1 MATGT
6 DVAIETAGIALMRG
20 DPLLAPA
27 AIDLARATKRK
38 IVQNLVWAFLFN
50 VLGIPLAAMGGLTP
64 IVAGAAMALSSVTVV
79 TNALSLNRWRF
90 RFRRG
95 AMTQDMTIGQAAKS
109 SAVSAKMIRHYE
121 SIGLLPKAQ
130 RTEAGYRLY
139 DETDVHTLRFIQRAR
154 SLGFPLETIRT
165 LLALWRNRRRSS
177 AQVKEL
183 SLRHVADLERKIA
196 EMQAMV
202 RTLKHLAHN
211 CHGDE
216 RPDCPILDD
225 LAG

>member
-1 MATGT
+1 
-6 DVAIETAGIALMRG
+6 
-20 DPLLAPA
+20 
-27 AIDLARATKRK
+27 
-38 IVQNLVWAFLFN
+38 
-50 VLGIPLAAMGGLTP
+50 
-64 IVAGAAMALSSVTVV
+64 
-79 TNALSLNRWRF
+79 
-90 RFRRG
+90 
-95 AMTQDMTIGQAAKS
+95 MTQEITIGRDMTIGQAAKS

-183 SLRHVADLERKIA
+183 SLRHVEDMERKIT
-196 EMQAMV
+196 EMQSMV
-202 RTLKHLAHN
+202 RTLRHLAHN

>member
-1 MATGT
+1 
-6 DVAIETAGIALMRG
+6 
-20 DPLLAPA
+20 
-27 AIDLARATKRK
+27 
-38 IVQNLVWAFLFN
+38 
-50 VLGIPLAAMGGLTP
+50 
-64 IVAGAAMALSSVTVV
+64 
-79 TNALSLNRWRF
+79 
-90 RFRRG
+90 
-95 AMTQDMTIGQAAKS
+95 MTREMTIGRDMTIGQAAKS

-130 RTEAGYRLY
+130 RTGAGYRLY
-139 DETDVHTLRFIQRAR
+139 DESDVHTLRFIQRAR

-177 AQVKEL
+177 SQVKDL
-183 SLRHVADLERKIA
+183 AQRHVADLERKIA

>member
-1 MATGT
+1 M
-6 DVAIETAGIALMRG
+6 
-20 DPLLAPA
+20 
-27 AIDLARATKRK
+27 
-38 IVQNLVWAFLFN
+38 
-50 VLGIPLAAMGGLTP
+50 
-64 IVAGAAMALSSVTVV
+64 
-79 TNALSLNRWRF
+79 NA
-90 RFRRG
+90 
-95 AMTQDMTIGQAAKS
+95 QMTIGDAAKD

-130 RTEAGYRLY
+130 RTDAGYRLY

-177 AQVKEL
+177 AQVKDL
-183 SLRHVADLERKIA
+183 AQRHVTELERKVA
-196 EMQAMV
+196 EMQGMI

-211 CHGDE
+211 CHGDD

-225 LAG
+225 LGR

>member
-1 MATGT
+1 M
-6 DVAIETAGIALMRG
+6 IMSM
-20 DPLLAPA
+20 
-27 AIDLARATKRK
+27 
-38 IVQNLVWAFLFN
+38 NLE
-50 VLGIPLAAMGGLTP
+50 
-64 IVAGAAMALSSVTVV
+64 
-79 TNALSLNRWRF
+79 
-90 RFRRG
+90 
-95 AMTQDMTIGQAAKS
+95 MTIGQAAKS

-130 RTEAGYRLY
+130 RTQSGYRLY

-183 SLRHVADLERKIA
+183 AERHIHDLERKIA
-196 EMQAMV
+196 EMQSMV
-202 RTLKHLAHN
+202 RTLKHLSHN
-211 CHGDE
+211 CHGDD
-216 RPDCPILDD
+216 RPECPILDD

>member
-1 MATGT
+1 MVMSMNHA
-6 DVAIETAGIALMRG
+6 
-20 DPLLAPA
+20 
-27 AIDLARATKRK
+27 
-38 IVQNLVWAFLFN
+38 
-50 VLGIPLAAMGGLTP
+50 
-64 IVAGAAMALSSVTVV
+64 
-79 TNALSLNRWRF
+79 
-90 RFRRG
+90 
-95 AMTQDMTIGQAAKS
+95 MTIGEAAKS

-130 RTEAGYRLY
+130 RTESGYRLY

-177 AQVKEL
+177 AQVKDLAE
-183 SLRHVADLERKIA
+183 RHVADLERKIS
-196 EMQAMV
+196 EMQSMV

>member
-1 MATGT
+1 MVMSMNHA
-6 DVAIETAGIALMRG
+6 
-20 DPLLAPA
+20 
-27 AIDLARATKRK
+27 
-38 IVQNLVWAFLFN
+38 
-50 VLGIPLAAMGGLTP
+50 
-64 IVAGAAMALSSVTVV
+64 
-79 TNALSLNRWRF
+79 
-90 RFRRG
+90 
-95 AMTQDMTIGQAAKS
+95 MTIGEAAKS

-130 RTEAGYRLY
+130 RTQSGYRLY

-183 SLRHVADLERKIA
+183 ALHHVEGLERKIA

-202 RTLKHLAHN
+202 RTLKHLAHH

-225 LAG
+225 LAFSNQKSEVRSQN

>member
-1 MATGT
+1 
-6 DVAIETAGIALMRG
+6 
-20 DPLLAPA
+20 
-27 AIDLARATKRK
+27 
-38 IVQNLVWAFLFN
+38 
-50 VLGIPLAAMGGLTP
+50 
-64 IVAGAAMALSSVTVV
+64 
-79 TNALSLNRWRF
+79 
-90 RFRRG
+90 
-95 AMTQDMTIGQAAKS
+95 MTQEMTIGQAAKS

-177 AQVKEL
+177 AQVKDLAE
-183 SLRHVADLERKIA
+183 RHVADLERKIA
-196 EMQAMV
+196 EMQAMA

>member
-1 MATGT
+1 
-6 DVAIETAGIALMRG
+6 
-20 DPLLAPA
+20 
-27 AIDLARATKRK
+27 
-38 IVQNLVWAFLFN
+38 
-50 VLGIPLAAMGGLTP
+50 
-64 IVAGAAMALSSVTVV
+64 
-79 TNALSLNRWRF
+79 
-90 RFRRG
+90 
-95 AMTQDMTIGQAAKS
+95 MTQDMTIGQAAKS

-121 SIGLLPKAQ
+121 SIGLLPKAL
-130 RTEAGYRLY
+130 RTQSGYRLY
-139 DETDVHTLRFIQRAR
+139 DDSDVHTLRFIQRAR

-183 SLRHVADLERKIA
+183 SLRHVEELERKIT

>member
-1 MATGT
+1 MN
-6 DVAIETAGIALMRG
+6 VPMMRE
-20 DPLLAPA
+20 
-27 AIDLARATKRK
+27 
-38 IVQNLVWAFLFN
+38 
-50 VLGIPLAAMGGLTP
+50 
-64 IVAGAAMALSSVTVV
+64 
-79 TNALSLNRWRF
+79 
-90 RFRRG
+90 
-95 AMTQDMTIGQAAKS
+95 MTIGQAAKS

-130 RTEAGYRLY
+130 RTESGYRLY
-139 DETDVHTLRFIQRAR
+139 DETDVHSLRFIQRAR

-177 AQVKEL
+177 AQVKDLAE
-183 SLRHVADLERKIA
+183 RHIADLERKIA

-202 RTLKHLAHN
+202 RTLKHLAHH
-211 CHGDE
+211 CHGDD

>member
-1 MATGT
+1 M
-6 DVAIETAGIALMRG
+6 IMS
-20 DPLLAPA
+20 
-27 AIDLARATKRK
+27 
-38 IVQNLVWAFLFN
+38 
-50 VLGIPLAAMGGLTP
+50 M
-64 IVAGAAMALSSVTVV
+64 
-79 TNALSLNRWRF
+79 NRE
-90 RFRRG
+90 
-95 AMTQDMTIGQAAKS
+95 MTIGQAAKS

-130 RTEAGYRLY
+130 RTQSGYRLY

-183 SLRHVADLERKIA
+183 AERHIHDLERKIA
-196 EMQAMV
+196 EMQSMV
-202 RTLKHLAHN
+202 RTLKHLSHN
-211 CHGDE
+211 CHGDD
-216 RPDCPILDD
+216 RPECPILDD

>member
-1 MATGT
+1 M
-6 DVAIETAGIALMRG
+6 M
-20 DPLLAPA
+20 
-27 AIDLARATKRK
+27 
-38 IVQNLVWAFLFN
+38 
-50 VLGIPLAAMGGLTP
+50 M
-64 IVAGAAMALSSVTVV
+64 S
-79 TNALSLNRWRF
+79 
-90 RFRRG
+90 
-95 AMTQDMTIGQAAKS
+95 MTREMTIGRAAKS

-139 DETDVHTLRFIQRAR
+139 DENDVHTLRFIQRAR

-196 EMQAMV
+196 EMQGMV
-202 RTLKHLAHN
+202 RTLRHLAHN

-216 RPDCPILDD
+216 RPECPILDD

>member
-1 MATGT
+1 M
-6 DVAIETAGIALMRG
+6 IMS
-20 DPLLAPA
+20 
-27 AIDLARATKRK
+27 
-38 IVQNLVWAFLFN
+38 
-50 VLGIPLAAMGGLTP
+50 M
-64 IVAGAAMALSSVTVV
+64 
-79 TNALSLNRWRF
+79 NRE
-90 RFRRG
+90 
-95 AMTQDMTIGQAAKS
+95 MTIGQAAKS

-121 SIGLLPKAQ
+121 SIGLFPKAQ
-130 RTEAGYRLY
+130 RTQSGYRLY

-177 AQVKEL
+177 KQVKEL
-183 SLRHVADLERKIA
+183 AERHIDELERKIA

-202 RTLKHLAHN
+202 RTLRHLAHN

>member
-1 MATGT
+1 MN
-6 DVAIETAGIALMRG
+6 
-20 DPLLAPA
+20 AP
-27 AIDLARATKRK
+27 
-38 IVQNLVWAFLFN
+38 
-50 VLGIPLAAMGGLTP
+50 
-64 IVAGAAMALSSVTVV
+64 
-79 TNALSLNRWRF
+79 
-90 RFRRG
+90 
-95 AMTQDMTIGQAAKS
+95 MTIGDAAKE

-130 RTEAGYRLY
+130 RTDAGYRLY

-183 SLRHVADLERKIA
+183 AQRHVTELERKVA
-196 EMQAMV
+196 EMQGMI

-211 CHGDE
+211 CHGDD

-225 LAG
+225 LGR

>member
-1 MATGT
+1 M
-6 DVAIETAGIALMRG
+6 M
-20 DPLLAPA
+20 
-27 AIDLARATKRK
+27 
-38 IVQNLVWAFLFN
+38 
-50 VLGIPLAAMGGLTP
+50 
-64 IVAGAAMALSSVTVV
+64 
-79 TNALSLNRWRF
+79 
-90 RFRRG
+90 
-95 AMTQDMTIGQAAKS
+95 QDMTIGQAAKS

-130 RTEAGYRLY
+130 RTRSGYRLY
-139 DETDVHTLRFIQRAR
+139 DESDVHTLRFIQRAR

-165 LLALWRNRRRSS
+165 LLALWPNRRRSS

-183 SLRHVADLERKIA
+183 SLHHVTDLERKIA

-211 CHGDE
+211 CHGDD

-225 LAG
+225 LAFSNQKSVVRSQN

>member
-1 MATGT
+1 
-6 DVAIETAGIALMRG
+6 
-20 DPLLAPA
+20 
-27 AIDLARATKRK
+27 
-38 IVQNLVWAFLFN
+38 
-50 VLGIPLAAMGGLTP
+50 
-64 IVAGAAMALSSVTVV
+64 
-79 TNALSLNRWRF
+79 
-90 RFRRG
+90 
-95 AMTQDMTIGQAAKS
+95 MTEEMTIGQAAKS

-130 RTEAGYRLY
+130 RTQSGYRLY
-139 DETDVHTLRFIQRAR
+139 DDNDVHTLRFIQRAR

-183 SLRHVADLERKIA
+183 LLRHVADLERKIA
-196 EMQAMV
+196 EMQAMA

-216 RPDCPILDD
+216 RPECPILDD

>member
-1 MATGT
+1 M
-6 DVAIETAGIALMRG
+6 
-20 DPLLAPA
+20 
-27 AIDLARATKRK
+27 
-38 IVQNLVWAFLFN
+38 NH
-50 VLGIPLAAMGGLTP
+50 
-64 IVAGAAMALSSVTVV
+64 
-79 TNALSLNRWRF
+79 
-90 RFRRG
+90 
-95 AMTQDMTIGQAAKS
+95 DMTIGQAAKS

-121 SIGLLPKAQ
+121 SIGLLPKAH

-139 DETDVHTLRFIQRAR
+139 DEADVHTLRFIQRAR

-177 AQVKEL
+177 AHVKDLAE
-183 SLRHVADLERKIA
+183 RHIGDLERKIT
-196 EMQAMV
+196 EMQSMV
-202 RTLKHLAHN
+202 RTLRHLAHN

>member
-1 MATGT
+1 M
-6 DVAIETAGIALMRG
+6 
-20 DPLLAPA
+20 
-27 AIDLARATKRK
+27 
-38 IVQNLVWAFLFN
+38 N
-50 VLGIPLAAMGGLTP
+50 VL
-64 IVAGAAMALSSVTVV
+64 
-79 TNALSLNRWRF
+79 
-90 RFRRG
+90 
-95 AMTQDMTIGQAAKS
+95 TQAMTIGQAAKS

-121 SIGLLPKAQ
+121 SIGLLPKAH
-130 RTEAGYRLY
+130 RTDAGYRLY

-177 AQVKEL
+177 AQVKDL
-183 SLRHVADLERKIA
+183 AQRHVAELERKIA

>member
-1 MATGT
+1 
-6 DVAIETAGIALMRG
+6 
-20 DPLLAPA
+20 
-27 AIDLARATKRK
+27 
-38 IVQNLVWAFLFN
+38 
-50 VLGIPLAAMGGLTP
+50 
-64 IVAGAAMALSSVTVV
+64 
-79 TNALSLNRWRF
+79 
-90 RFRRG
+90 
-95 AMTQDMTIGQAAKS
+95 MTQEMTIGREMTIGQAAKS

-130 RTEAGYRLY
+130 RTQSGYRLY
-139 DETDVHTLRFIQRAR
+139 DESDVHTLRFIQRAR

-183 SLRHVADLERKIA
+183 SLRHVAELERKIA

>member
-1 MATGT
+1 M
-6 DVAIETAGIALMRG
+6 
-20 DPLLAPA
+20 
-27 AIDLARATKRK
+27 
-38 IVQNLVWAFLFN
+38 
-50 VLGIPLAAMGGLTP
+50 
-64 IVAGAAMALSSVTVV
+64 
-79 TNALSLNRWRF
+79 
-90 RFRRG
+90 
-95 AMTQDMTIGQAAKS
+95 QDMTIGQAAKS

-130 RTEAGYRLY
+130 RTQSGYRLY
-139 DETDVHTLRFIQRAR
+139 DESDVHTLRFIQRAR

-183 SLRHVADLERKIA
+183 SLRHVEDMERKIT

-202 RTLKHLAHN
+202 RTLRHLAHN
-211 CHGDE
+211 CHGDG

>member
-1 MATGT
+1 M
-6 DVAIETAGIALMRG
+6 I
-20 DPLLAPA
+20 
-27 AIDLARATKRK
+27 
-38 IVQNLVWAFLFN
+38 
-50 VLGIPLAAMGGLTP
+50 
-64 IVAGAAMALSSVTVV
+64 
-79 TNALSLNRWRF
+79 
-90 RFRRG
+90 
-95 AMTQDMTIGQAAKS
+95 QDMTIGQAAKA

-130 RTEAGYRLY
+130 RTRAGYRLY
-139 DETDVHTLRFIQRAR
+139 SGSDVHTLRFIHRAR

-177 AQVKEL
+177 GQVKDL
-183 SLRHVADLERKIA
+183 ALRHVEDLERKIA

-202 RTLKHLAHN
+202 RTLNHLAHN
-211 CHGDE
+211 CHGDD

>member
-1 MATGT
+1 M
-6 DVAIETAGIALMRG
+6 
-20 DPLLAPA
+20 
-27 AIDLARATKRK
+27 
-38 IVQNLVWAFLFN
+38 
-50 VLGIPLAAMGGLTP
+50 
-64 IVAGAAMALSSVTVV
+64 
-79 TNALSLNRWRF
+79 
-90 RFRRG
+90 
-95 AMTQDMTIGQAAKS
+95 QDMTIGQAAKS

-130 RTEAGYRLY
+130 RTQSGYRLY
-139 DETDVHTLRFIQRAR
+139 DESDVHTLRFIQRAR

-183 SLRHVADLERKIA
+183 SMRHVEDLERKIT

-202 RTLKHLAHN
+202 RSLKHLAHN

>member
-1 MATGT
+1 
-6 DVAIETAGIALMRG
+6 
-20 DPLLAPA
+20 
-27 AIDLARATKRK
+27 
-38 IVQNLVWAFLFN
+38 
-50 VLGIPLAAMGGLTP
+50 
-64 IVAGAAMALSSVTVV
+64 
-79 TNALSLNRWRF
+79 
-90 RFRRG
+90 
-95 AMTQDMTIGQAAKS
+95 MTQDMTIGQAAKS

-130 RTEAGYRLY
+130 RTQSGYRLY
-139 DETDVHTLRFIQRAR
+139 DESDVHTLRFIQRAR

-177 AQVKEL
+177 GQVKDL
-183 SLRHVADLERKIA
+183 SLRHVAELERKIA

>member
-1 MATGT
+1 MQ
-6 DVAIETAGIALMRG
+6 E
-20 DPLLAPA
+20 
-27 AIDLARATKRK
+27 
-38 IVQNLVWAFLFN
+38 
-50 VLGIPLAAMGGLTP
+50 
-64 IVAGAAMALSSVTVV
+64 
-79 TNALSLNRWRF
+79 
-90 RFRRG
+90 
-95 AMTQDMTIGQAAKS
+95 MTIGRDMTIGQAAKS

-130 RTEAGYRLY
+130 RTESGYRLY
-139 DETDVHTLRFIQRAR
+139 DESDVHTLRFIQRAR

-177 AQVKEL
+177 GQVKEL
-183 SLRHVADLERKIA
+183 SLKHVEDLERKIA
-196 EMQAMV
+196 EMQSMV